1 MLEDIEGFSVDVS
14 AAGAG
19 SSVIFVHGL
28 GCDQRDWQ
36 HQIDALAGRFR
47 CVSFDL
53 PGHGNSANATEGG
66 LDPLARVLGGVIVR
80 HGGAGCVLVGHSL
93 GCRLI
98 LEASSRLSPALLQS
112 IRGIAFLEQSLVGGG
127 DAAAVATAVE
137 KLALRVDSVGI
148 HEFLRPAFAAM
159 FMPGTD
165 PKLKE
170 RVLER
175 LSRLEPRFARELLLS
190 ATAWEARA
198 PEQLERLTI
207 PVLLIQSTY
216 LDANFKW
223 NHLVPLKSTP
233 WIDLVRHKVKDCSVE
248 ILSGCGHFSPIEA
261 AEAVN
266 QRLLRFLESLPS
278 AARAISR

>member
-1 MLEDIEGFSVDVS
+1 MAVEVSV
-14 AAGAG
+14 AGAG
-19 SSVIFVHGL
+19 PSIIFVHGL

-53 PGHGNSANATEGG
+53 PGHGDCANPTEGG
-66 LDPLARVLGGVIVR
+66 IGPLAQVLDGVIAR

-98 LEASSRLSPALLQS
+98 LEASSRLSPALLDS
-112 IRGIAFLEQSLVGGG
+112 IRGIAFLEQSLVGGAN
-127 DAAAVATAVE
+127 AAAVATAVG
-137 KLALRVDSVGI
+137 KLAERVDSVGI

-165 PKLKE
+165 PKLKG

-175 LSRLEPRFARELLLS
+175 LSRLDPRFARELLLS

-216 LDANFKW
+216 LDANFQW
-223 NHLVPLKSTP
+223 NHLVPPQSTP
-233 WIDLVRHKVKDCSVE
+233 WIDLVRRKVKDCRVE

-266 QRLLRFLESLPS
+266 VRLLRFLGSLAS
-278 AARAISR
+278 HAQAIPR